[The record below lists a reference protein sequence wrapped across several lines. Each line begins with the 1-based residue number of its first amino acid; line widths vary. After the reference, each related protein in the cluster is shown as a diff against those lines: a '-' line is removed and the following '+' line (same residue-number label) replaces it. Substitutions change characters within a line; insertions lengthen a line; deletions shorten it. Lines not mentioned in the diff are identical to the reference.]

1 MQTAFEDLT
10 IEQIMSRAI
19 GNSERRASEGAV
31 AEIERFFKSCGYLP
45 HQPDL
50 YRALCRLGA
59 SELEH
64 TSCRGMILKGDPGI
78 GKTLGLELLAKKFKW
93 HLVTA
98 REVLGFYATDPDFYE
113 WENYCRALNFY
124 EEPQTLVIDDLGT
137 EKFPFI
143 HYGQQANPLE
153 ELLEIRYR
161 QSFSRDRV
169 RTIITCNLTDEE
181 IRRRYGFRIA
191 DRINEMYAVFTFRGK
206 SLRG

>member
-1 MQTAFEDLT
+1 MKTAFEDLSL
-10 IEQIMSRAI
+10 ENIMARAAG
-19 GNSERRASEGAV
+19 GNERKASDDA
-31 AEIERFFKSCGYLP
+31 AREIDEFFHSCGYLP

-64 TSCRGMILKGDPGI
+64 STCRGMILKGDPGI
-78 GKTLGLELLAKKFKW
+78 GKTLGLELLAKKFNW
-93 HLVTA
+93 QLVTA

-161 QSFSRDRV
+161 QSFCRDRV